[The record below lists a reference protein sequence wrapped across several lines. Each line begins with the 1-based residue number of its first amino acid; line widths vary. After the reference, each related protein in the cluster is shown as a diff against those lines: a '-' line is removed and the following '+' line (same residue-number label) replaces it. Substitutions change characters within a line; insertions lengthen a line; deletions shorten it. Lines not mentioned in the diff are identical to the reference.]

1 MNIHKLCHILY
12 QPYKWLFLIPFIC
25 VNTLFFAT
33 IAVLLSI
40 VVNPKIGSII
50 GVIWAKVNSFFTP
63 IIVNVIGKE
72 NIKKNTS
79 YIIVTNHQSYYDIF
93 LIYGWIGIDIKWV
106 MKKELRK
113 VPGLGVACEKIGHIF
128 LDRSN
133 KKDALKTLNKAKSKL
148 INGTSIVIFPEGTRS
163 KSEQLNPFKRGAF
176 KLAYDL
182 NLPILPITLIGTGK
196 VLPTDTLNI
205 FPGKTKM
212 IIHQPIDIN
221 KYKEENIKLLMDD
234 VKEIIAGS
242 L

>member
-1 MNIHKLCHILY
+1 MNIHKFYYILY
-12 QPYKWLFLIPFIC
+12 QPYKWFFLIPFIC
-25 VNTLFFAT
+25 VNTLLFAI

-40 VVNPKIGSII
+40 IINPKIGSVV

-63 IIVNVIGKE
+63 MIVNVTGKE
-72 NIKKNTS
+72 HIKKNTS

-106 MKKELRK
+106 MKKELRR
-113 VPGLGVACEKIGHIF
+113 VPALGVACEKIGHIF

-133 KKDALKTLNKAKSKL
+133 KKNALETLNKAKSKL

-163 KSEQLNPFKRGAF
+163 KTAELGPFKRGAF

-182 NLPILPITLIGTGK
+182 NLPILPITLIGTGEI
-196 VLPTDTLNI
+196 LPTDTLNI
-205 FPGKTKM
+205 FPGKVEM
-212 IIHQPIDIN
+212 IIHKPIDIN
-221 KYKEENIKLLMDD
+221 KYKEEQIKLLMDD
-234 VKEIIAGS
+234 VKKIIAGS